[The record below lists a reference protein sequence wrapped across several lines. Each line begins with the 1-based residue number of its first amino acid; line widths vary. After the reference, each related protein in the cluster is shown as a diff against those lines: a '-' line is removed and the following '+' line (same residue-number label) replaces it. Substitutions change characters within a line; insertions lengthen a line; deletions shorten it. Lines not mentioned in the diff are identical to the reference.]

1 MGNAANPTANRPA
14 PLGAANHPVLSLL
27 GQLCL
32 REITETTKG
41 SILGFAWLAL
51 GPLLSMGLYVLV
63 FGVLFGGSFDTGSPE
78 TPLHYALGV
87 YIGLSAVNLIN
98 DTVGRSSAL
107 IPSRTN
113 FVKRIV
119 FPLELL
125 PIVQLGG
132 TAFKWLI
139 NIMLWLLMAFGL
151 GSLSW
156 GGLAWLPAILP
167 PLLLL
172 ALGLAWTISAVSVYF
187 RDIQQLVPLI
197 TQVVFWS
204 SGVFYGAS
212 RLLEHPPAWD
222 ILRWNPV
229 FLAIENTRHAVI
241 WQQPVSGSELLYLW
255 LVGIFAALTGW
266 LVFRRLR
273 GGFAELL

>member
-1 MGNAANPTANRPA
+1 MGKAANPESFRPA

-32 REITETTKG
+32 RELTETTKG

-51 GPLLSMGLYVLV
+51 GPLLSMALYVLV
-63 FGVLFGGSFDTGSPE
+63 FGILFGGSFEAGDSE
-78 TPLHYALGV
+78 TSLHFALGV
-87 YIGLSAVNLIN
+87 YIGLSAVNLVN
-98 DTVGRSSAL
+98 DTIGRSASL

-125 PIVQLGG
+125 PLVQLSG
-132 TAFKWLI
+132 TTFKWLI
-139 NIMLWLLMAFGL
+139 NIGLWLIMALAL
-151 GSLSW
+151 GTLS
-156 GGLAWLPAILP
+156 GQGLAWLPLILP

-172 ALGLAWTISAVSVYF
+172 SLGLAWAISALSVYF
-187 RDIQQLVPLI
+187 RDIQQLVPLV

-204 SGVFYGAS
+204 SGVFYGAAK
-212 RLLEHPPAWD
+212 LMQHPPAWD

-229 FLAIENTRHAVI
+229 LVAIENTRHAVI
-241 WQQPVSGSELLYLW
+241 WQQPVSLEQLAYLW
-255 LVGIFAALTGW
+255 LVGLLAAATGW
-266 LVFRRLR
+266 FLFRRLR
-273 GGFAELL
+273 AGFAELL